1 MVTIINLYNILTII
15 LAILALGFMVFIHEL
30 GHFLVAKKSGV
41 KVNEFTIGFG
51 PALWKKQ
58 IGETLYAVRIIPFGG
73 AVMMDG
79 EDEESDDEG
88 SFQKAPVLNRMLIVV
103 AGAFMN
109 ILMGFIIVF
118 FWVLPQKTYTLPQ
131 IAGFAPEFA
140 QSQENIFQTGDI
152 ISSVDGYKVLVYSD
166 ISMSLAIN
174 EGDTHTF
181 EIIRD
186 GKKQKFEN
194 VPFTTRE
201 ITLDGEKYMGYGLIF
216 GQKQATFFDK
226 IKLSFYRG
234 VNFVRIVFVSIGML
248 FDGSAGV
255 KDLSGPIAITST
267 ISNVATQSASDA
279 WYLIA
284 LISVN
289 LGVMNLLPLPALD
302 GGRLV
307 FLIIELFRGKP
318 INPKYEGYVHAVGL
332 VLFMA
337 LFVFV
342 AFNDIFKIFG
352 GS

>member
-1 MVTIINLYNILTII
+1 MII

-30 GHFLVAKKSGV
+30 GHFLVAKWSKV

-79 EDEESDDEG
+79 EDEESDGEG
-88 SFQKAPVLNRMLIVV
+88 SFQKAHVLNKILIVV

-109 ILMGFIIVF
+109 ILTGFIIVF
-118 FWVLPQKTYTLPQ
+118 FWVLPQQSYVTNRVAD
-131 IAGFAPEFA
+131 IAPELVQA
-140 QSQENIFQTGDI
+140 EENIFEPGDI
-152 ISSVDGYKVLVYSD
+152 ISSVDGYKILVNGD
-166 ISMSLAIN
+166 ISMMLAVN
-174 EGDTHTF
+174 DGDKHDF
-181 EIIRD
+181 EIIR
-186 GKKQKFEN
+186 G
-194 VPFTTRE
+194 
-201 ITLDGEKYMGYGLIF
+201 GEKLKFKDVTFVPRQITVEGEEHTGYGLMF
-216 GQKQATFFDK
+216 EQKQANFLDK
-226 IKLSFYRG
+226 TRLAFYRG
-234 VNFVRIVFVSIGML
+234 VNFVRIVFVSLDML
-248 FDGSAGV
+248 FTGSAGV

-307 FLIIELFRGKP
+307 FLIIEAFRGKP

-342 AFNDIFKIFG
+342 AFNDIFKLFG